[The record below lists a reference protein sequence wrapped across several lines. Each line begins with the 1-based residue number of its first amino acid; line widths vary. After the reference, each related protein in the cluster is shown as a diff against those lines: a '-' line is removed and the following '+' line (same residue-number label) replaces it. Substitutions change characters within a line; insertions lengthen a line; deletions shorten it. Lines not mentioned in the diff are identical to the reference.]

1 MAGFGEV
8 SLTEKWV
15 ENNPTHEYLSLVGIS
30 LGCGASSRICLH
42 CRGVRGFCGK
52 SMCPVLVRVESIFKH
67 RDLICRD
74 HVEGTTPPALFV
86 GRIGYPKVYVGPMI
100 PPYHGDTEIL
110 DTPEF
115 WVGKSILDIVDY
127 RYSLVRGKVRFDVA
141 DTQNPPR
148 LLEDFQELA
157 MSKRP
162 AEAEAIFSRRPSGP
176 IILDE
181 YVQPFGPSAP
191 MKKFIVPNISVDS
204 RIERA
209 FYDTDMKASEAILS
223 LYDAGV
229 LVTRIQR
236 AFSLGM
242 FGTRSRR
249 RLVPTRWAITAVDTS
264 ISSRII
270 EEIKKYP
277 TIDEYYVYTFKNIG
291 NLYAAIFIPESW
303 SFEWIEAWYPKT
315 FWNYDG
321 STPELMGD
329 YETYGGRTSYASVG
343 GCYYAARLA
352 VAEKL
357 RRISRQ
363 ASCLVLREI
372 HPDYILPVG
381 VWNVRESVRA
391 MLKTEPVKFDTLH
404 RAISHTLTFLTI
416 PLKDWVRAS
425 VTLRV
430 HHKQRKIVQYVRS
443 FPSPVN
449 YGQTS
454 LPVNKA
460 QP

>member
-1 MAGFGEV
+1 
-8 SLTEKWV
+8 
-15 ENNPTHEYLSLVGIS
+15 
-30 LGCGASSRICLH
+30 
-42 CRGVRGFCGK
+42 
-52 SMCPVLVRVESIFKH
+52 
-67 RDLICRD
+67 
-74 HVEGTTPPALFV
+74 
-86 GRIGYPKVYVGPMI
+86 
-100 PPYHGDTEIL
+100 
-110 DTPEF
+110 
-115 WVGKSILDIVDY
+115 
-127 RYSLVRGKVRFDVA
+127 
-141 DTQNPPR
+141 QNPPR

-242 FGTRSRR
+242 FGIRSRR

-430 HHKQRKIVQYVRS
+430 HHKQRKIVQYV
-443 FPSPVN
+443 
-449 YGQTS
+449 
-454 LPVNKA
+454 
-460 QP
+460 

>member
-1 MAGFGEV
+1 MVLFGEA
-8 SLTEKWV
+8 SLSEKQV
-15 ENNPTHEYLSLVGIS
+15 GSNRTYEYLSLGEMS
-30 LGCGASSRICLH
+30 LGCRVSSGICLQ
-42 CRGVRGFCGK
+42 CRGVRGLCGK
-52 SMCPVLVRVESIFKH
+52 SRCPVLVRIESIFKH
-67 RDLICRD
+67 RDLICREHID
-74 HVEGTTPPALFV
+74 GSTPPALFV
-86 GRIGYPKVYVGPMI
+86 GRVGYPKVYVGPMI

-115 WVGKSILDIVDY
+115 WTGRSILDIVDY
-127 RYSLVRGKVRFDVA
+127 RYSLVRGKVRFGVEE
-141 DTQNPPR
+141 TQNPPR
-148 LLEDFQELA
+148 LLQDFQELA
-157 MSKRP
+157 MAGRP
-162 AEAEAIFSRRPSGP
+162 AEAEATFSKRPRGL

-181 YVQPFGPSAP
+181 YVQPFGPSALL
-191 MKKFIVPNISVDS
+191 KKFIAPNISVDS

-209 FYDTDMKASEAILS
+209 FYDTDMKASEAISS

-242 FGTRSRR
+242 FGTHSRR

-270 EEIKKYP
+270 EEIKNYP
-277 TIDEYYVYTFKNIG
+277 EIDEYYVYTFKNIG

-303 SFEWIEAWYPKT
+303 SFEWIEAWYPRT

-329 YETYGGRTSYASVG
+329 YENYGGRSSYAAVG

-352 VAEKL
+352 VAESLKGM
-357 RRISRQ
+357 RRQ

-391 MLKTEPVKFDTLH
+391 MLKTEPVKFDALH
-404 RAISHTLTFLTI
+404 KAISHTLKFLTV
-416 PLKDWVRAS
+416 PLKDWMRAS
-425 VTLRV
+425 VTLKIY
-430 HHKQRKIVQYVRS
+430 HQQRKIIQYIGS
-443 FPSPVN
+443 TPSPV
-449 YGQTS
+449 
-454 LPVNKA
+454 KEER
-460 QP
+460 